1 MYRRTHRT
9 HPYLKALTAVAVLA
23 LAFFAGLDGA
33 SMADG
38 SGDPAKAQ
46 LAPSTMKPAA
56 DGAEESSD
64 ADRRKTADAV
74 NKGRTRPGGR
84 PLTTQQKR
92 IFVLG
97 LGASQKN

>member
-9 HPYLKALTAVAVLA
+9 HPYRKALLGVAVLA
-23 LAFFAGLDGA
+23 LVFFAGSDGI

-38 SGDPAKAQ
+38 SGLPAEARLAQ
-46 LAPSTMKPAA
+46 STKRPAA
-56 DGAEESSD
+56 DGTVEIGSEN
-64 ADRRKTADAV
+64 RRKTAGVVDQ
-74 NKGRTRPGGR
+74 GRTRPGR

-97 LGASQKN
+97 LGADEKN

>member
-9 HPYLKALTAVAVLA
+9 HPYLKALTGVAVLA
-23 LAFFAGLDGA
+23 LAFFASLDGE

-46 LAPSTMKPAA
+46 LAQSTKRSAV
-56 DGAEESSD
+56 GGTEETGG
-64 ADRRKTADAV
+64 ADRRKAADAV
-74 NKGRTRPGGR
+74 DQERTRPGGR

-97 LGASQKN
+97 LGANQKN